1 MDESA
6 ASMPQTVGPPPIPR
20 AILILGMHR
29 SGTSA
34 LAGLLARMGVE
45 LGDNLYG
52 ADAEANARGFFE
64 HRGAVAL
71 NASILDALG
80 SRWDD
85 IGSLPQGWWRRQ
97 ELAPLKDDLRQLVQR
112 DFAGVPT
119 WGLKDPRLCR
129 VLPLWLEVL
138 GELGLRVHALIILR
152 RPDEVVRSLER
163 HHRIPPMM
171 GHVLWLQHV
180 AGSLSASRGLPRSIL
195 TYDALLAD
203 WRGCLESAS
212 RDLGEKFPKSLEESA
227 EAVEAFLTP
236 DLQHYRAAEQRQ
248 EELDDALGLAR
259 RMQQVYQEIQAA
271 DAPHRPATQTLAEL
285 GPAFALPGALML
297 EQRNRIDE
305 LGEGLDQALAT
316 IDSMREHVENSQAN
330 LRLAE
335 GIIAKKDEAIA
346 TIDKQLTTTQAGLD
360 EAMQQLA
367 RKDQQITEINGR
379 LEEVGKGFEQA
390 MEILAGHEKELATI
404 RSHWV
409 YRWLQRPL
417 RHLARARR
425 KGAEKA

>member
-1 MDESA
+1 M
-6 ASMPQTVGPPPIPR
+6 
-20 AILILGMHR
+20 
-29 SGTSA
+29 
-34 LAGLLARMGVE
+34 
-45 LGDNLYG
+45 
-52 ADAEANARGFFE
+52 
-64 HRGAVAL
+64 
-71 NASILDALG
+71 
-80 SRWDD
+80 
-85 IGSLPQGWWRRQ
+85 
-97 ELAPLKDDLRQLVQR
+97 KDDLRQLVQR
-112 DFAGVPT
+112 DFADVPT

-138 GELGLRVHALIILR
+138 GELGVRVHALIILR
-152 RPDEVVRSLER
+152 PPGEVVRSLER

-180 AGSLSASRGLPRSIL
+180 AGSLVASRGLPRSIL

-203 WRGCLESAS
+203 WRGCLETAS
-212 RDLGEKFPKSLEESA
+212 RELGENFPKSIEESA
-227 EAVEAFLTP
+227 GAVEAFLTP
-236 DLQHYRAAEQRQ
+236 DLQHYRSAEQRAA
-248 EELDDALGLAR
+248 ELDDGLGLGR

-271 DAPHRPATQTLAEL
+271 AAANTPAAPHRPATQVLAEL

-367 RKDQQITEINGR
+367 KKDQQITEINGR

-390 MEILAGHEKELATI
+390 MEILAGHEKELAAI
-404 RSHWV
+404 RGHWV

-417 RHLARARR
+417 RHLARTRH
-425 KGAEKA
+425 KGTEKV